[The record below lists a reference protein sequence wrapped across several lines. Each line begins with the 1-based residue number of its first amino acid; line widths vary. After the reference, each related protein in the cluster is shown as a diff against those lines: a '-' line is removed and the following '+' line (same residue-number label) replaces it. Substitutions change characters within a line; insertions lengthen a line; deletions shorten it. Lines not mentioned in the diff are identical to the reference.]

1 MRLRSVAV
9 SGLPG
14 LHALLRTLRRA
25 PEQGRRVRVLY
36 VSDGRAPR
44 AELARQLEAGVVPL
58 SARRFTRPREMHP
71 PSEPGRQ
78 RKTRRPYG
86 LAVEDRRASP
96 SRRSGAE
103 ASPELL
109 DAHEELL
116 RLVAPHLDV
125 LVTPSALWWRL
136 AGPAKLRCG
145 HLRDVAVW
153 PGHFVCMRQGF
164 AVQ

>member
-1 MRLRSVAV
+1 V

-14 LHALLRTLRRA
+14 LRALLCTLRRA
-25 PEQGRRVRVLY
+25 PEQARRVRVLY
-36 VSDGRAPR
+36 VGDGRAPR
-44 AELARQLEAGVVPL
+44 SELARQLEAGAVPL

-78 RKTRRPYG
+78 RKTRARRSCG
-86 LAVEDRRASP
+86 LAIEDRRASP
-96 SRRSGAE
+96 SRRSGAD
-103 ASPELL
+103 ASAELL
-109 DAHEELL
+109 AAHDELL

>member
-1 MRLRSVAV
+1 V

-14 LHALLRTLRRA
+14 LRALLRTLRRA
-25 PEQGRRVRVLY
+25 PEQTRRVHVLY
-36 VSDGRAPR
+36 VGDGGAPR
-44 AELARQLEAGVVPL
+44 SELARQLEAGAVPL
-58 SARRFTRPREMHP
+58 SARRFTRPREA
-71 PSEPGRQ
+71 SEPGRQ
-78 RKTRRPYG
+78 RKTRARRPYG
-86 LAVEDRRASP
+86 LAIEDWRASP
-96 SRRSGAE
+96 GRKGGAE
-103 ASPELL
+103 ASTELL
-109 DAHEELL
+109 AAHEELL

>member
-1 MRLRSVAV
+1 V

-14 LHALLRTLRRA
+14 LRALLCTLRRA
-25 PEQGRRVRVLY
+25 PEQARRVRVLY
-36 VSDGRAPR
+36 VGDGRAPR
-44 AELARQLEAGVVPL
+44 SELARQLEAGAVPL
-58 SARRFTRPREMHP
+58 SARRFTRPREA
-71 PSEPGRQ
+71 SEPGRQ
-78 RKTRRPYG
+78 RKTRARRPYG
-86 LAVEDRRASP
+86 LAIEDWRASP
-96 SRRSGAE
+96 GRKGGAE
-103 ASPELL
+103 ASTELL
-109 DAHEELL
+109 AAHEELLAAHEELL